1 MEVFSF
7 LLLYLFPP
15 AGKGVA
21 DGFAKGRLLRCERRP
36 FTLQKAAFCRAKG
49 ALSRCKRPSFAF

>member
-7 LLLYLFPP
+7 LLLYLVPP

-36 FTLQKAAFCRAKG
+36 FAARFVV
-49 ALSRCKRPSFAF
+49 F